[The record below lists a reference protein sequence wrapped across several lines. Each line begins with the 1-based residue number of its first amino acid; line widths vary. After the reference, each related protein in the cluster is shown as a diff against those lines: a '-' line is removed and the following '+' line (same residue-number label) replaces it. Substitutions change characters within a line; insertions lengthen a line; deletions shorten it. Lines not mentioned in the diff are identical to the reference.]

1 MPYQNAESVS
11 GTNSNPFVL
20 PILLTVPTLVIE
32 IQNLTPKGAK
42 WVRAG
47 YLQAVSQ
54 TSIGEVSGQPQRI
67 AFGGKV
73 EVKLEIP
80 AYPYQLR
87 FMPKDYITAWTL
99 ELWTKDRS
107 GPDGIP
113 SVPLSEASNTA
124 TGWVIW

>member
-1 MPYQNAESVS
+1 MPYQNVTASS
-11 GTNSNPFVL
+11 GATSDPFVL

-32 IQNLTPKGAK
+32 IQNLTPKGSK

-67 AFGGKV
+67 AFGRKV

-80 AYPYQLR
+80 AYPYQIR
-87 FMPKDYITAWTL
+87 FMPRDYITAWTL

-107 GPDGIP
+107 GSDGTP
-113 SVPLSEASNTA
+113 TVPLSEAENTA
-124 TGWVIW
+124 VGWVIW